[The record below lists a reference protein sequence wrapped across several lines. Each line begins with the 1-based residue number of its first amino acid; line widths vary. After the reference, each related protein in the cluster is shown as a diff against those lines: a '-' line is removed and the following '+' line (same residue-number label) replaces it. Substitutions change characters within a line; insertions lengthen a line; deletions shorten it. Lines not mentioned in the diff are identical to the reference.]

1 MPSTLYDIFN
11 SNVNYKIDRW
21 NVEIIDD
28 KVIEVHLRGSPY
40 PDYDDIFPAYEGVA
54 LEIPEHRIKKYNFI
68 KDEKN
73 YSNISYRD
81 KLQPKRLGFY
91 VRNY

>member
-1 MPSTLYDIFN
+1 MPSVLYDIFN

-21 NVEIIDD
+21 NIEIIDD
-28 KVIEVHLRGSPY
+28 KVSEVHLRGSPY

-54 LEIPEHRIKKYNFI
+54 LEIPEHRIKKYKFI
-68 KDEKN
+68 KDEEDCGGKM
-73 YSNISYRD
+73 
-81 KLQPKRLGFY
+81 QPKRLGFY